1 MRRIA
6 AGQARL
12 TSPSVIRRHSQV
24 LKEYRLLPLE
34 VDIRA
39 GLARDRHSSAT
50 AGSAI
55 SAADPQRMIL
65 AKEKSAEPD
74 KPALS
79 AVSNR
84 GETRILERFPKRVL
98 SPHFHPK
105 ECICIEPRVDPLGFR
120 RRLLR
125 WKSTKALNSAS
136 LRGSKAANSTQVA
149 MSAVGQKQTSAH
161 VRAMSAIPPKAD
173 IG

>member
-65 AKEKSAEPD
+65 AKEKSAEPG
-74 KPALS
+74 KPALCFEHLTATPFQMRS
-79 AVSNR
+79 SDQCRSRVSQCAKVIAPPSDL
-84 GETRILERFPKRVL
+84 GACTTEELE
-98 SPHFHPK
+98 
-105 ECICIEPRVDPLGFR
+105 EEI
-120 RRLLR
+120 RLR
-125 WKSTKALNSAS
+125 
-136 LRGSKAANSTQVA
+136 
-149 MSAVGQKQTSAH
+149 
-161 VRAMSAIPPKAD
+161 
-173 IG
+173 